1 MQYKTHYTCRAI
13 TSLIRATPDLQKFV
27 EKLEQLDHINR
38 YLSTHLEPALADNC
52 RVANLRDGALVLS
65 TTSPAWHHKLRFV
78 TMDLLS
84 TLRANPLWS
93 GLKSIEVRVDYL
105 PTTHHDTP
113 TNFKTPSAIS
123 AQNAKLLRQTA
134 THITNEKLAS
144 ALSRLAKRSDT

>member
-1 MQYKTHYTCRAI
+1 MQYKTHYTYQAV
-13 TSLIRATPDLQKFV
+13 TSLLHTTPNLQKFV
-27 EKLEQLDHINR
+27 NKLEQLKHISQYVTN
-38 YLSTHLEPALADNC
+38 HLEPDLANHC

-84 TLRANPLWS
+84 TLRTNPMWS

-105 PTTHHDTP
+105 PSNYDDTP
-113 TNFKTPSAIS
+113 TNFKTPSPIS

-134 THITNEKLAS
+134 THIRNQKLAE
-144 ALSRLAKRSDT
+144 AITRLAKHSNT

>member
-1 MQYKTHYTCRAI
+1 MQYKTHYTCRAV
-13 TSLIRATPDLQKFV
+13 TSLLRSTPDLQKFV
-27 EKLEQLDHINR
+27 DKLEQLEHINR
-38 YLSTHLEPALADNC
+38 YIADHLEPGLADNC
-52 RVANLRDGALVLS
+52 QVANLRDGSLVLS

-105 PTTHHDTP
+105 PPTHHDTP
-113 TNFKTPSAIS
+113 TNFKTPSSIS

-134 THITNEKLAS
+134 THIRNEKLAQ
-144 ALSRLAKRSDT
+144 ALTRLARHSS